1 MADKLHIV
9 CLTELTAESEAWCEQ
24 LRQAGADVDC
34 ERVDSVDAAQS
45 VLERADCNLVLMDE
59 ALGLDRIRDVASLA
73 SRCNTTVPVIVVGHA
88 SEQATIVDVMRSG
101 AADFVMRDNLQRLH
115 AAVQRAMREVQVQQ
129 AAKQAELSLRAS
141 EERFRCLSAS
151 SPVGIFLTDIRGHVI
166 YTNQRFRSI
175 LGLTFMETLGE
186 RWTRSVL
193 QQDRVRVL
201 QDWFVA
207 VRESREL
214 SVEFRVKTPQGMVRW
229 VHVRSSPMQSDE
241 GKLQGHVG
249 TIEDIHERKQAES
262 ALRESEERY
271 RSVVQN
277 ARDVIFM
284 LGPDGVIK
292 SLNPAFE
299 AITGWKVGDWVGR
312 SFGELCHKDDLT
324 RAMEMFWKALQGE
337 RVDPFELRVLSSN
350 RDCLVGEFTI
360 TPQVER
366 GRMVG
371 VLGIARD
378 ITDRKRLEEQ
388 LAQSQKMEAV
398 GQLAGGVAHDFNNI
412 LTAIT
417 GYSDMLVRK
426 LRRDD
431 PLYGNAEEIR
441 KAADRASALTRQ
453 LLAFSRKQV
462 LKAEVVDLNV
472 VVADI
477 SKMLQRLI
485 GEHIELVTRARRQGA
500 YVKSDRGQ
508 IEQVIMN
515 MAVNARDAMPGGGK
529 LFIETDLVTLDHDF
543 VRLHKGVAPGNY
555 VLMRISDSGVGMPPE
570 VKARI
575 FEPFFTTKEKGKGT
589 GLGLAT
595 CYGIICQTGGH
606 LTVDSTVGCG
616 TTFNIYLPMSDE
628 VATQVVETRQD
639 PDMPQGTETLLL
651 VEDEMVVRELALL
664 VLSDLGYNVL
674 TAVNGE
680 EALRVA
686 SRHAGAPISLLI
698 TDVVMP
704 LMGGKELSQ
713 RLREKFP
720 WLKILFSSG
729 YTDDA
734 ISDQGELGEGVA
746 FLQKPYTPSVLAK
759 KVRDILDDKL
769 DAAPCAAGGTDGVN
783 GRDCAPP
790 NLAVNRHASKSAC

>member
-1 MADKLHIV
+1 
-9 CLTELTAESEAWCEQ
+9 
-24 LRQAGADVDC
+24 
-34 ERVDSVDAAQS
+34 
-45 VLERADCNLVLMDE
+45 
-59 ALGLDRIRDVASLA
+59 
-73 SRCNTTVPVIVVGHA
+73 
-88 SEQATIVDVMRSG
+88 
-101 AADFVMRDNLQRLH
+101 
-115 AAVQRAMREVQVQQ
+115 
-129 AAKQAELSLRAS
+129 
-141 EERFRCLSAS
+141 
-151 SPVGIFLTDIRGHVI
+151 
-166 YTNQRFRSI
+166 
-175 LGLTFMETLGE
+175 
-186 RWTRSVL
+186 VL

-201 QDWFVA
+201 QEWFVA

-214 SVEFRVKTPQGMVRW
+214 SVEFRIKTPQGLVRW

-271 RSVVQN
+271 RSVVQS

-292 SLNPAFE
+292 SMNPAFE
-299 AITGWKVGDWVGR
+299 AITGWKVNDWVGR

-350 RDCLVGEFTI
+350 RECLVGEFTI

-431 PLYGNAEEIR
+431 PLYANAEEIR
-441 KAADRASALTRQ
+441 KASDRASALTRQ

-462 LKAEVVDLNV
+462 LKAEVVDLNA

-500 YVKSDRGQ
+500 YVKADRGQ

-515 MAVNARDAMPGGGK
+515 MAVNARDAMPNGGK
-529 LFIETDLVTLDHDF
+529 LFIETDLVTLDQDF
-543 VRLHKGVAPGNY
+543 LRLHKGVAPGNY
-555 VLMRISDSGVGMPPE
+555 VLMRISDSGVGMTAE

-595 CYGIICQTGGH
+595 CYGIICQTGGY
-606 LTVDSTVGCG
+606 LTVDSTVGGG
-616 TTFNIYLPMSDE
+616 TTFNIYLPLSDE
-628 VATQVVETRQD
+628 VAAHVVEAKQD
-639 PDMPQGTETLLL
+639 PDMPHGTETLML

-664 VLSDLGYNVL
+664 VLSDLGYHVL

-686 SRHAGAPISLLI
+686 SRHVGVPISLLI

-704 LMGGKELSQ
+704 LMGGKELSG
-713 RLREKFP
+713 RLREQFP

-734 ISDQGELGEGVA
+734 ISDQGVLGEGVA

-759 KVRDILDDKL
+759 KVRELLDNAAGSPERL
-769 DAAPCAAGGTDGVN
+769 TGAADAAN
-783 GRDCAPP
+783 GKDRAP
-790 NLAVNRHASKSAC
+790 AKKVVDRHTINSMC